1 MWIALGTLIGLI
13 VIVAI
18 VRGAYNFAR
27 PLMDIK
33 LSADPTDRLAIEAER
48 REWELAVAEELY
60 PEPQTLNRL
69 HEEALQAR
77 ERANQRPARQPVREP
92 KTVTQPERARPS

>member
-13 VIVAI
+13 AIVA
-18 VRGAYNFAR
+18 VARGAYNFAR

-33 LSADPTDRLAIEAER
+33 LSADPTDRLAMEAER

-77 ERANQRPARQPVREP
+77 DRANQSPVRQPVREP
-92 KTVTQPERARPS
+92 KTATQPERARQS